1 MSVHV
6 SFFTKM
12 THVWVNFHENDTFL
26 GNFSWKWPRNVPFSW
41 KLTQTC
47 VIFVKNN
54 TWTLM
59 SYSWVTHEYSCVI
72 FHGNEN
78 FFSHFSQ
85 KWELAFSFFT
95 KMRTSFLIFHT
106 YEKLFL
112 IFHGNV
118 TFFILSEHPIAPYG
132 FIDFFRSD
140 ALGHWFILSGYPIN
154 W

>member
-6 SFFTKM
+6 LFFTKM
-12 THVWVNFHENDTFL
+12 THVWVNFHEKGTFL
-26 GNFSWKWPRNVPFSW
+26 GHFHEKLPRNVSFSW

-78 FFSHFSQ
+78 FFSHFSW

-95 KMRTSFLIFHT
+95 KMRTGFLIFH
-106 YEKLFL
+106 ENENFISHFSQIWELISHFSWKCDLFHA
-112 IFHGNV
+112 IWASYSPVWFYW
-118 TFFILSEHPIAPYG
+118 FF
-132 FIDFFRSD
+132 
-140 ALGHWFILSGYPIN
+140 
-154 W
+154 